1 MMKCADEFAWFSD
14 ISCLISTTGF
24 MSHTGALGY

>member
-1 MMKCADEFAWFSD
+1 MLAL

-24 MSHTGALGY
+24 ALSHRRLSGAASGDGG